1 MFLHWSHFSSCA
13 KEDIVRMQL
22 DFISHCK
29 LSLSVHTVRIYD
41 ANAPVINVANK
52 ARQGTRMQV
61 HASPIQFSLDE
72 PRARL
77 QNYET
82 MQDNYIITSLYFCN
96 PCVIDIFFFWE
107 LFETLRF
114 SNFYLLIDLNNIK
127 NSYIY
132 FYL

>member
-1 MFLHWSHFSSCA
+1 MFLHRSHFSSCA

-41 ANAPVINVANK
+41 ANVLVINVANK
-52 ARQGTRMQV
+52 MRQGTRMQV
-61 HASPIQFSLDE
+61 RHASPIQFSLAE

-96 PCVIDIFFFWE
+96 PCVINIFF
-107 LFETLRF
+107 
-114 SNFYLLIDLNNIK
+114 SVNYLKHCNSLIFISFID
-127 NSYIY
+127 
-132 FYL
+132 